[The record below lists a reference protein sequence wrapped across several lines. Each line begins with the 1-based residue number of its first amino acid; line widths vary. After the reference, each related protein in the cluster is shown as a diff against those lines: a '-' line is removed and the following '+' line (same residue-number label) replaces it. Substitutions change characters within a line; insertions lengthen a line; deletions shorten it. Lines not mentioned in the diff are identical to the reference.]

1 MRRLER
7 AYERPKTLST
17 NRATVSPLDELRM
30 EADVLGSE
38 DLALRAVRGER
49 AARERL
55 ISASL
60 PWLRRLARRYAGRG
74 VDLADLEQDAII
86 GLLRALVRFD
96 PERGTPF
103 WAYARWWVRQALQ
116 QAVAESSRAMR
127 LPTHVLWDMHEL
139 KETRERLA
147 RAGGGDPRAVEIA
160 DALGWNIGRVELALR
175 AERPPSSLDE
185 RASDREVS
193 TADLLEDPL
202 AAETYERVLID
213 LTARQLR
220 PLLLQLSERERTI
233 LMQRAAGRSLRE
245 IGRSLGVSG
254 QRVQAVESRAL
265 AKLRTAASAGVDSTP
280 RLLTSSSA
288 GALPA
293 ANPTLDE
300 EER

>member
-1 MRRLER
+1 LSDTFDR
-7 AYERPKTLST
+7 A
-17 NRATVSPLDELRM
+17 AISPYAASRI
-30 EADVLGSE
+30 EAEVLGSE
-38 DLALRAVRGER
+38 DLALRAARGDR
-49 AARERL
+49 GARERL
-55 ISASL
+55 VSASL

-74 VDLADLEQDAII
+74 VELADLEQDAVT

-116 QAVAESSRAMR
+116 QAVAESSRAVR

-147 RAGGGDPRAVEIA
+147 RERGAEPRAVEIA
-160 DALGWNIGRVELALR
+160 DALGWATGRVELALR
-175 AERPPSSLDE
+175 AEQPTSSLDE
-185 RASDREVS
+185 RASERGVL

-202 AAETYERVLID
+202 AAETYEHVLLD

-233 LMQRAAGRSLRE
+233 LMRRAAGQSLRE

-254 QRVQAVESRAL
+254 QRVQAVEGRAL
-265 AKLRTAASAGVDSTP
+265 AKLRTAASAGVDSQP
-280 RLLTSSSA
+280 RVLTSSVA
-288 GALPA
+288 GAVPA
-293 ANPTLDE
+293 GNPTLDE

>member
-1 MRRLER
+1 MHQSDASEH
-7 AYERPKTLST
+7 APV
-17 NRATVSPLDELRM
+17 NAVSGTQIET
-30 EADVLGSE
+30 DVLGSE
-38 DLALRAVRGER
+38 DLARRAARGDRE
-49 AARERL
+49 ARERL
-55 ISASL
+55 VSASL

-74 VDLADLEQDAII
+74 VEQADLEQDAVI

-116 QAVAESSRAMR
+116 QAVAESSRAVR

-147 RAGGGDPRAVEIA
+147 RERGGEPGAVEVA
-160 DALGWNIGRVELALR
+160 DALGWNAGRVEHALR
-175 AERPPSSLDE
+175 AEQPASSLDE
-185 RASDREVS
+185 RTPLRGAL

-202 AAETYERVLID
+202 AAETYEHVLTD

-233 LMQRAAGRSLRE
+233 LMRRAAGQSLRE

-254 QRVQAVESRAL
+254 QRVQAVEGRAL
-265 AKLRTAASAGVDSTP
+265 AKLRTAASAGVDSQR
-280 RLLTSSSA
+280 RLLTSSLA
-288 GALPA
+288 GDLPTG
-293 ANPTLDE
+293 NPTLDE

>member
-1 MRRLER
+1 VSD
-7 AYERPKTLST
+7 PSDD
-17 NRATVSPLDELRM
+17 ATAGPDGRSRVEG
-30 EADVLGSE
+30 DVLGSE
-38 DLALRAVRGER
+38 DLALRAARGDRE
-49 AARERL
+49 ARERL
-55 ISASL
+55 VSSCL

-74 VDLADLEQDAII
+74 VELADLEQEAVI

-116 QAVAESSRAMR
+116 QAVAESSRAIR

-147 RAGGGDPRAVEIA
+147 RERGREPGIIEIA
-160 DALGWNIGRVELALR
+160 DALGWNAGRVEHALR
-175 AERPPSSLDE
+175 AEQPARSLE
-185 RASDREVS
+185 EHA
-193 TADLLEDPL
+193 ADLLEDPL
-202 AAETYERVLID
+202 AAETYEHVLVD

-233 LMQRAAGRSLRE
+233 LMRRAAGQSLRE

-254 QRVQAVESRAL
+254 QRVQTIEGRAL
-265 AKLRTAASAGVDSTP
+265 AKVRTAASAGVDSQP
-280 RLLTSSSA
+280 RVLTSSVA
-288 GALPA
+288 GAVPA
-293 ANPTLDE
+293 GDHLDE

>member
-1 MRRLER
+1 L
-7 AYERPKTLST
+7 PDTSD
-17 NRATVSPLDELRM
+17 RATASPLDEIRT
-30 EADVLGSE
+30 EAEVLGSE
-38 DLALRAVRGER
+38 DLALRAVRGDRE
-49 AARERL
+49 ARERL

-60 PWLRRLARRYAGRG
+60 PWLRRLTRRYGGRG
-74 VDLADLEQDAII
+74 VEQADLEQDAVI

-116 QAVAESSRAMR
+116 QAVAESSRSMR

-139 KETRERLA
+139 KETRERLV
-147 RAGGGDPRAVEIA
+147 RERGGDPRAVEIA
-160 DALGWNIGRVELALR
+160 DALGWNVRRVELALR
-175 AERPPSSLDE
+175 AERPPKSLDE
-185 RASDREVS
+185 PGSDRDVS

-202 AAETYERVLID
+202 AAETYERVLVD

-220 PLLLQLSERERTI
+220 PLLLQLSERERAI
-233 LMQRAAGRSLRE
+233 LTRRAAGQSLRE

-254 QRVQAVESRAL
+254 QRVQAIESRAL

-280 RLLTSSSA
+280 RLLTSSVA
-288 GALPA
+288 GVLPA
-293 ANPTLDE
+293 GNPTLDE

>member
-1 MRRLER
+1 LSDAADDLGIDPYSGPR
-7 AYERPKTLST
+7 ADAE
-17 NRATVSPLDELRM
+17 
-30 EADVLGSE
+30 VLGSE
-38 DLALRAVRGER
+38 DLALRAVRGDRE
-49 AARERL
+49 ARERL
-55 ISASL
+55 VSASL

-74 VDLADLEQDAII
+74 VELADLEQDAVT

-116 QAVAESSRAMR
+116 QAVAESSRAVR
-127 LPTHVLWDMHEL
+127 LPTHVLWDMHEV

-147 RAGGGDPRAVEIA
+147 RERGREPRDIEIA
-160 DALGWNIGRVELALR
+160 DALGWDTRRVEHALR
-175 AERPPSSLDE
+175 AEPPASSLDE
-185 RASDREVS
+185 RTSPRGVS

-202 AAETYERVLID
+202 AAETYEHVLID

-233 LMQRAAGRSLRE
+233 LARRAAGQSLRE

-254 QRVQAVESRAL
+254 QRVQAVEGRAL
-265 AKLRTAASAGVDSTP
+265 AKLRTGASAGVDTQP
-280 RLLTSSSA
+280 RLLTSSVA
-288 GALPA
+288 GDVPA
-293 ANPTLDE
+293 GNPTLDE